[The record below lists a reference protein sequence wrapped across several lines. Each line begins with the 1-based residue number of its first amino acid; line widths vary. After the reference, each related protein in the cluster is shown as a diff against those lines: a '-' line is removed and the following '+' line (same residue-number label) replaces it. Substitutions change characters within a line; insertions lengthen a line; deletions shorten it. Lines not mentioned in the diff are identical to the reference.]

1 MRYLIFAFLSCIT
14 GLLFAQPVTSPFL
27 RDLLEKNTNPIFQ
40 QVLKDPQTY
49 RLQIIYTQ
57 INRDANNNPSFK
69 HYYFNLDPDL
79 YFNPASTVKLPLSLL
94 SLEKLNDM
102 HIKGVNK
109 YTALQIDSS
118 YEKQDAQLKDSSSSN
133 NFPSIAQY
141 IRKVFLISDN
151 DAYNRMYQ
159 FLGQQRINREL
170 HKKGYPDIR
179 ITRMFKGFTAEQ
191 NRHTNAVRFIKDD
204 GSLIYRQPP
213 AYNTDS
219 FFFPKEI
226 KIGIGHWDNN
236 DKLVNEPIDFTR
248 VNNVPLK
255 DLQLLLQ
262 SALFPASVPSPQRFR
277 LTADDYSFLYKFLS
291 QLPSETSYP
300 KYDTAKYYDTYVKFF
315 FRGTNR
321 HLPPGVRVFNKVGWA
336 YGFMIDNSYVVDFK
350 NKVEFLLSATVYVNS
365 DGILNDNRY
374 DYDSIGYPF
383 MYELGQ
389 TIYNYELQRKRTYKP
404 NLSKFRIKYDQRD
417 PADKRPS
424 ITDADN

>member
-1 MRYLIFAFLSCIT
+1 VI
-14 GLLFAQPVTSPFL
+14 
-27 RDLLEKNTNPIFQ
+27 
-40 QVLKDPQTY
+40 KDPQNY

-69 HYYFNLDPDL
+69 NYYFNLDPEL

-109 YTALQIDSS
+109 YTSLQIDSS
-118 YEKQDAQLKDSSSSN
+118 YEGQDAQLTDSSASN
-133 NFPSIAQY
+133 YLPSIAQY

-170 HKKGYPDIR
+170 HKKGYPDTR
-179 ITRMFKGFTAEQ
+179 ITRMFMGFTSEQ
-191 NRHTNAVRFIKDD
+191 NRHTNAVRFIKED

-219 FFFPKEI
+219 FHFPREI
-226 KIGIGHWDNN
+226 KIGKGYWDSN
-236 DKLVNEPIDFTR
+236 DKVVNEPIDFTR

-255 DLQLLLQ
+255 DLQQLLQ
-262 SALFPASVPSPQRFR
+262 SALFPASVPSRQRFR
-277 LTADDYSFLYKFLS
+277 LTTEDYSFLYRFLS
-291 QLPSETSYP
+291 QFPSETSYP
-300 KYDTAKYYDTYVKFF
+300 KYDTAKYYDSYVKFY
-315 FRGTNR
+315 FRGNNH
-321 HLPPGVRVFNKVGWA
+321 HLPRNIRVFNKVGWA
-336 YGFMIDNSYVVDFK
+336 YGFMTDLSYVADFK
-350 NKVEFLLSATVYVNS
+350 NKVEFMLSATVYVNS

-389 TIYNYELQRKRTYKP
+389 TIYNYELQRKRAYKP
-404 NLSKFRIKYDQRD
+404 NLSKFQIKYDQRD
-417 PADKRPS
+417 PADKRLV
-424 ITDADN
+424 ITNADN